1 MRVTVKAPGSCGE
14 LAQGTMDGKS
24 FLITCPIDVYSE
36 VTVTAHDDGLPLRTG
51 SKVITAKDKTL
62 QYLQIANDT
71 FHISVTSDLPFGKGM
86 ASSSADISATCQSIA
101 LSAGK
106 LLSPDEIADIAL
118 SIEPTD
124 GIFYPG
130 VMLFDHVKGHIRQS
144 LGNAIPMHIAIF
156 DVGGEIDTLRFN
168 QRSDLEKLN
177 RSKELQVQQA
187 MELIIKG
194 LATQDVSLIG
204 KGATI
209 SSLAN
214 QNILFKSHLEEII
227 DIGLSWGAVGVN
239 IAHSG
244 TVVGVLFPMNKMNQ
258 CPACVAEINKRC
270 TGVTFLRTAQFI
282 SGGLMKQEG
291 DSNEWEKCF

>member
-1 MRVTVKAPGSCGE
+1 MKVTVKAPGSCGE
-14 LAQGTMDGKS
+14 LAQGTIDGKN

-36 VTVTAHDDGLPLRTG
+36 VTVRTDEFTPLRLG
-51 SKVITAKDKTL
+51 SKVLTAIDKTI
-62 QYLQIANDT
+62 QYLKIVESS
-71 FHISVTSDLPFGKGM
+71 FHVNVKSDLPLGKGM

-130 VMLFDHVKGHIRQS
+130 IVLFDHVHGSLRQY
-144 LGNAIPMHIAIF
+144 LGNAIPMYIAIF
-156 DVGGEIDTLRFN
+156 DVGGEIDTLHFN
-168 QRSDLEKLN
+168 NRHDLKKLN
-177 RSKELQVQQA
+177 EANEYQVRQA
-187 MELIIKG
+187 VNLISKG
-194 LATQDVSLIG
+194 LATKDISLIG

-209 SSLAN
+209 SALAN
-214 QNILFKSHLEEII
+214 QKILFKPHLEEII
-227 DIGLSWGAVGVN
+227 AISLSWGAVGVN

-244 TVVGVLFPMNKMNQ
+244 TVVGVLFPLNKLPN
-258 CPACVAEINKRC
+258 CPPCIEEISKC
-270 TGVTFLRTAQFI
+270 CIGVNYLRTVQFI

-291 DSNEWEKCF
+291 DCNEWR